1 MRGASRAQKVREARV
16 KPPDEKVHA
25 FAASWVCKPRTS
37 RLTNRAPDP
46 PQFRGLVSVPAGLIL
61 PRRRNEAVSRA
72 KSEEP

>member
-1 MRGASRAQKVREARV
+1 MREASGAQKVREARV

-37 RLTNRAPDP
+37 RLTNRAPAQ
-46 PQFRGLVSVPAGLIL
+46 PQLRGLVSVPAGLIL
-61 PRRRNEAVSRA
+61 PRRTKEALPCT